1 MNKLIL
7 IGNGFDLAHGLK
19 TRYSDFILWYLNKAI
34 NSLIEKRIYKDKLL
48 ELSFLRNYR
57 FESSIKL
64 DSINKFKEFL
74 SGYSINYKYKFQFFK
89 DIILADKD
97 YGWVDIE
104 SEYYSALIKI
114 FKKLEA
120 KNLDK
125 DPDTDKELQDLNTC
139 FDLIKEE
146 LKEYLLTIDSD
157 QKIDKE
163 ISEQFSNILRPLSSA
178 EDIADRRQM
187 LFLNFNYTSTVEL
200 YIKNSLNNCQI
211 NYIHGKLNDENN
223 PIIFGYG
230 DEMDTYYSKIERLND
245 NNFLNHFKSFGYFKT
260 NNYQNFSGFIDSEK
274 FAVYIMGHSCGL
286 SDRILLNSIFEHPN
300 CMSIKIY
307 YYQKDDAKNDFFE
320 KTQEISRHFK
330 AEGKNNMRNMIVPFP
345 NCVPLKKYKK
355 S

>member
-19 TRYSDFILWYLNKAI
+19 TRYSDFMLWYLNKVL
-34 NSLIEKRIYKDKLL
+34 NSLTDRVKYEDKLL
-48 ELSFLRNYR
+48 KIISNNTFSFLPIIN
-57 FESSIKL
+57 SIK
-64 DSINKFKEFL
+64 EFI
-74 SGYSINYKYKFQFFK
+74 SFISEYRVICIYKFPFLH
-89 DIILADKD
+89 DIILAGKD

-114 FKKLEA
+114 FKKLEQA
-120 KNLDK
+120 NFDK
-125 DPDTDKELQDLNTC
+125 TSRTDKELQDLNTC

-146 LKEYLLTIDSD
+146 LKEYLSTIDGN
-157 QKIDKE
+157 QKIDEE
-163 ISEQFSNILRPLSSA
+163 ISKQFSNILRPLSSA
-178 EDIADRRQM
+178 EDITDRRQM

-200 YIKNSLNNCQI
+200 YIMNGLNNCRI

-230 DEMDTYYSKIERLND
+230 DEMDTYYEKIERLND

-300 CMSIKIY
+300 CM
-307 YYQKDDAKNDFFE
+307 
-320 KTQEISRHFK
+320 HFTF
-330 AEGKNNMRNMIVPFP
+330 ACR
-345 NCVPLKKYKK
+345 
-355 S
+355 

>member
-7 IGNGFDLAHGLK
+7 IGNGFDLAHGLETK
-19 TRYSDFILWYLNKAI
+19 YNDFILWYLNNALS
-34 NSLIEKRIYKDKLL
+34 SLTDRVIYEDKLL
-48 ELSFLRNYR
+48 KIKSNNTFKFIPIINSIKEFRSFISDYGVICLYKFPFLRDVI
-57 FESSIKL
+57 SA
-64 DSINKFKEFL
+64 
-74 SGYSINYKYKFQFFK
+74 G
-89 DIILADKD
+89 KD

-114 FKKLEA
+114 FKKLEI

-125 DPDTDKELQDLNTC
+125 DPNTDKELQDLNTC
-139 FDLIKEE
+139 FDLIKEKLE
-146 LKEYLLTIDSD
+146 EYLSTIDGN

-200 YIKNSLNNCQI
+200 YIKNSLNNCRI

-230 DEMDTYYSKIERLND
+230 DEMDAYYSKIERLND

-260 NNYQNFSGFIDSEK
+260 NNYQNFSGFINSEK

-300 CMSIKIY
+300 CMWIEIY
-307 YYQKDDAKNDFFE
+307 YYQKDEVKNDFFE
-320 KTQEISRHFK
+320 KTQEISRHFTVT
-330 AEGKNNMRNMIVPFP
+330 GKSNMRNMIVPFP

>member
-1 MNKLIL
+1 
-7 IGNGFDLAHGLK
+7 
-19 TRYSDFILWYLNKAI
+19 
-34 NSLIEKRIYKDKLL
+34 L
-48 ELSFLRNYR
+48 E
-57 FESSIKL
+57 
-64 DSINKFKEFL
+64 
-74 SGYSINYKYKFQFFK
+74 
-89 DIILADKD
+89 
-97 YGWVDIE
+97 
-104 SEYYSALIKI
+104 
-114 FKKLEA
+114 
-120 KNLDK
+120 
-125 DPDTDKELQDLNTC
+125 
-139 FDLIKEE
+139 
-146 LKEYLLTIDSD
+146 EYLSTIDGN

-200 YIKNSLNNCQI
+200 YIKNSLNNCRI

-230 DEMDTYYSKIERLND
+230 DEMDAYYSKIERLND

-260 NNYQNFSGFIDSEK
+260 NNYQNFSGFINSEK

-300 CMSIKIY
+300 CMWIEIY
-307 YYQKDDAKNDFFE
+307 YYQKDEVKNDFFE
-320 KTQEISRHFK
+320 KTQEISRHFTVT
-330 AEGKNNMRNMIVPFP
+330 GKSNMRNMIVPFP